1 MGCWWRSVIGGTLY
15 LLLLLL
21 LFWFFYTEC
30 IAFRANYL
38 AAVAAHASEMD
49 TDADAKGETVA
60 TTLDLSTPDAVC
72 RQLFQMRARLTVA
85 ERERRRLQEERL
97 MRHGEAGG
105 PEGVRAN
112 IYHSSECCS

>member
-1 MGCWWRSVIGGTLY
+1 M
-15 LLLLLL
+15 
-21 LFWFFYTEC
+21 
-30 IAFRANYL
+30 

-49 TDADAKGETVA
+49 TDADAKGETI
-60 TTLDLSTPDAVC
+60 TLDLSTPDAVC

-105 PEGVRAN
+105 QEGVRAN
-112 IYHSSECCS
+112 IQHSLDIRTHFLCTANGALQ